1 MNKKIIFCLIL
12 IAMIL
17 MGASVYADESD
28 GTYIPSMTIEELML
42 MSKSKQAKVDIIKKN
57 NIEIES
63 LKKEL
68 KNRIVE
74 AANKINALK
83 IDVSNKEADISDD
96 VLLELKELLQFL
108 QDSKTTLENDV
119 EKISNEIE
127 SILDLIST
135 KGLLLEQYDKLIEN
149 QNEVIVKMKKV
160 MNTVNKI

>member
-12 IAMIL
+12 IVMIL
-17 MGASVYADESD
+17 MGTSVYADESD

-96 VLLELKELLQFL
+96 VLLE
-108 QDSKTTLENDV
+108 
-119 EKISNEIE
+119 
-127 SILDLIST
+127 
-135 KGLLLEQYDKLIEN
+135 QYDKLIEN
-149 QNEVIVKMKKV
+149 QNEVIVKMKEV